1 MNERLQNKCLFL
13 VIPDGPVLSAL
24 QDALREEHG
33 YDVMVFPSGLDAIEQ
48 SFRRVPDL
56 LILSPLTA
64 DISATEFLSRFF
76 ENTQTRKLP
85 DVPVILFSPE
95 GEAVPCDP
103 VWMERGLKG
112 SFSLPFGHHEVREL
126 VKNLFSEQEVSDP
139 TKELKA
145 EVRRSEYRYRD
156 LLENANDFIFTLDF
170 EGRFVYLNN
179 RFKPLSGFEKEEW
192 IGQPFLLFIASKD
205 RPDADMHYRMVHQG
219 RARIFESEIV
229 DRYNR
234 KPILSFSITP
244 IVEKGR
250 ISGFMG
256 IGRDVT
262 EQKTLEK
269 EIINLTQFNESIIES
284 MEAGLLTVDLEG
296 KATSLN
302 AGGEKILECQK
313 GEILG
318 KSLDHFFPP
327 SEIRIFTAE
336 SEENPSLI
344 RRREMDLTLRSGRKK
359 SIGFTVTH
367 RLDNQKRKVGTIV
380 SFRDISELKQ
390 MQVEI
395 FRMDRLAS
403 LGVLASGIAHEIKN
417 PLAGIK
423 TLAQA
428 CEEEFEK
435 DDAKREYLVRIIR
448 QVNRLDELLK
458 TFFSFAR
465 PRPPNRS
472 RHSLPLILQE
482 VLGLVSQRLSSARIE
497 YRQDIPEGLTEVL
510 VDFQQMQQVFLNL
523 FINSIDA
530 MPGGGKLMVS
540 ADNARDA
547 ATAGRIG
554 EPFQGQKVRIT
565 VSDTGEGIPEEKL
578 QTIFDPFYTTKPGG
592 IGLGLSIV
600 YRIMQEHDGEILVKS
615 VPGIGTSFFLTLP
628 TGVHS

>member
-1 MNERLQNKCLFL
+1 
-13 VIPDGPVLSAL
+13 
-24 QDALREEHG
+24 
-33 YDVMVFPSGLDAIEQ
+33 
-48 SFRRVPDL
+48 
-56 LILSPLTA
+56 
-64 DISATEFLSRFF
+64 
-76 ENTQTRKLP
+76 
-85 DVPVILFSPE
+85 
-95 GEAVPCDP
+95 
-103 VWMERGLKG
+103 
-112 SFSLPFGHHEVREL
+112 
-126 VKNLFSEQEVSDP
+126 
-139 TKELKA
+139 
-145 EVRRSEYRYRD
+145 
-156 LLENANDFIFTLDF
+156 
-170 EGRFVYLNN
+170 
-179 RFKPLSGFEKEEW
+179 
-192 IGQPFLLFIASKD
+192 
-205 RPDADMHYRMVHQG
+205 
-219 RARIFESEIV
+219 
-229 DRYNR
+229 
-234 KPILSFSITP
+234 
-244 IVEKGR
+244 
-250 ISGFMG
+250 
-256 IGRDVT
+256 
-262 EQKTLEK
+262 
-269 EIINLTQFNESIIES
+269 
-284 MEAGLLTVDLEG
+284 LTVDLEG

-318 KSLDHFFPP
+318 KSLDHFYPP

>member
-1 MNERLQNKCLFL
+1 
-13 VIPDGPVLSAL
+13 
-24 QDALREEHG
+24 
-33 YDVMVFPSGLDAIEQ
+33 
-48 SFRRVPDL
+48 
-56 LILSPLTA
+56 
-64 DISATEFLSRFF
+64 
-76 ENTQTRKLP
+76 
-85 DVPVILFSPE
+85 
-95 GEAVPCDP
+95 
-103 VWMERGLKG
+103 
-112 SFSLPFGHHEVREL
+112 
-126 VKNLFSEQEVSDP
+126 
-139 TKELKA
+139 
-145 EVRRSEYRYRD
+145 
-156 LLENANDFIFTLDF
+156 
-170 EGRFVYLNN
+170 
-179 RFKPLSGFEKEEW
+179 
-192 IGQPFLLFIASKD
+192 
-205 RPDADMHYRMVHQG
+205 MVHQG

-318 KSLDHFFPP
+318 KSLDHFYPP

>member
-1 MNERLQNKCLFL
+1 MNETMRNKYLCL
-13 VIPDGPVLSAL
+13 VIPDGPVRSAL
-24 QDALREEHG
+24 LEALREEHG
-33 YDVMVFPSGLDAIEQ
+33 YDLTVLSSGLDALEQ
-48 SFRRVPDL
+48 ASRRTPDL
-56 LILSPLTA
+56 LILSPQSS
-64 DISATEFLSRFF
+64 DISAAELMARLY
-76 ENTQTRKLP
+76 EITQTRKFP
-85 DVPVILFSPE
+85 DIPVILFSPE
-95 GEAVPCDP
+95 GETVPCDTA
-103 VWMERGLKG
+103 WLERGLKG
-112 SFSLPFGHHEVREL
+112 SFSLPFGSHEIREL
-126 VKNLFSEQEVSDP
+126 VKNLFNEQEISDP

-170 EGRFVYLNN
+170 EGCFVYLNN

-192 IGQPFLLFIASKD
+192 IGKPFLNFIASKD
-205 RPDADMHYRMVHQG
+205 RPEAGIHYQMVHQG
-219 RARIFESEIV
+219 RARIFEAEIV
-229 DRYNR
+229 DRDNR
-234 KPILSFSITP
+234 RPILSFSVTP

-284 MEAGLLTVDLEG
+284 MEAGLLTTDLEG
-296 KATSLN
+296 MATSLN
-302 AGGEKILECQK
+302 AGGEKILECRK
-313 GEILG
+313 DEILG
-318 KSLDHFFPP
+318 KSLRRFFPAE
-327 SEIRIFTAE
+327 EIRLFTAE

-344 RRREMDLTLRSGRKK
+344 RRREMDLTLRSGKKK

-428 CEEEFEK
+428 CEEEFDP
-435 DDAKREYLVRIIR
+435 DDSRREYLIRIIR

-472 RHSLPLILQE
+472 KVALPLILQE
-482 VLGLVSQRLSSARIE
+482 VLGLVSQKLSSARIE
-497 YRQDIPEGLTEVL
+497 YHQNVPEVLPEVL

-530 MPGGGKLMVS
+530 MPGGGKLTLS
-540 ADNARDA
+540 ADNAQNGA
-547 ATAGRIG
+547 FPGLIGEGIAGR
-554 EPFQGQKVRIT
+554 QVRIT
-565 VSDTGEGIPEEKL
+565 LSDTGEGIPEEKL

-592 IGLGLSIV
+592 VGLGLSIV
-600 YRIMQEHDGEILVKS
+600 YRIIQEHEGEILVKS
-615 VPGIGTSFFLTLP
+615 APGLGTSFVLTLP